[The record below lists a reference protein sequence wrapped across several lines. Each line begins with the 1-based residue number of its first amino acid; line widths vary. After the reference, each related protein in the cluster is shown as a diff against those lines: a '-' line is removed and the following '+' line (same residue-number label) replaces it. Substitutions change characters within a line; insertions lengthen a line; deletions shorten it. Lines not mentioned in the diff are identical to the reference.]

1 MQLDD
6 ASITYF
12 KRWIALFPCAVSSKV
27 EQNTAYVKCRCATH
41 DWFESRRG
49 ELRDMRDTLEVMKS
63 GGVTSQEALEVKPIL
78 EAVMSAQ
85 WLARGL
91 LCSREHYKAKDLLLL
106 CRDLIEALVGFGYQ
120 GSAFWRLLCY
130 SSLGHA
136 HLAFRKYPEAGDLL
150 KQGLE
155 AAAQHDGS
163 DGLHERL
170 FTGLCY
176 AHLSS
181 VHLEAEDFDEAVR
194 CADLGLEIFERDL
207 WSLLDERQAQAD
219 VPLDDVIDEDKE
231 LLTAILATAYLNRG
245 TCDVRRGNFDSG
257 LSWYS
262 SAKQCLHKNGNLG
275 HDNDNDEIL
284 KKLQEFEEHARHL
297 QHYTSKP
304 GLTESEAGA
313 AEVASA

>member
-1 MQLDD
+1 
-6 ASITYF
+6 
-12 KRWIALFPCAVSSKV
+12 
-27 EQNTAYVKCRCATH
+27 
-41 DWFESRRG
+41 
-49 ELRDMRDTLEVMKS
+49 MRDTLEVMKS
-63 GGVTSQEALEVKPIL
+63 GGVTSHQQLEVQPIL

-136 HLAFRKYPEAGDLL
+136 YLAFRKYAEAGDWL
-150 KQGLE
+150 KLGLE
-155 AAAQHDGS
+155 ASQVGAGS

-194 CADLGLEIFERDL
+194 CADLGLETFERDL
-207 WSLLDERQAQAD
+207 WSLLDERKAD
-219 VPLDDVIDEDKE
+219 VPLDEVIDDDKE

-245 TCDVRRGNFDSG
+245 TCDVRRENFDSG
-257 LSWYS
+257 LSWYN
-262 SAKQCLHKNGNLG
+262 SAKQCLHKNGHLG

-284 KKLQEFEEHARHL
+284 KKLQEFEEHAQNL
-297 QHYTSKP
+297 KHYTAKP
-304 GLTESEAGA
+304 AVSESDATA
-313 AEVASA
+313 AEVTSA